1 MAEEAN
7 RASDNGANDVNEN
20 ENDAEQAKSENTQAQ
35 ENECG
40 NATIANGN
48 NVAAT
53 KECPIAK
60 EFDVQDEMCDE

>member
-7 RASDNGANDVNEN
+7 RATDNGANDMN
-20 ENDAEQAKSENTQAQ
+20 ENDAEQSESEDTQAQ

-60 EFDVQDEMCDE
+60 